1 MMSPELSKGVN
12 LLEKILE
19 WDREIFI
26 YLNNLGIEE
35 YDLFWITITNFNTWI
50 PLFLTFFILIFIKY
64 TKRETFFVILTILLM
79 IFFVTTITDLT
90 KFSVAR
96 LRPNK
101 NEDINTLI
109 RILQTPSTYSF
120 FSGHSSS
127 SFSITTVVVLFL
139 KNRFKWCWLFYIW
152 PVLFVM
158 SRIFVGVHFPL
169 DIILGAL
176 VGILSAL
183 FFYMLYEL
191 LIAPYLRLS
200 HP

>member
-1 MMSPELSKGVN
+1 M
-12 LLEKILE
+12 LEKILE
-19 WDREIFI
+19 WDRETFI
-26 YLNNLGIEE
+26 YLNNLGIKG

-50 PLFLTFFILIFIKY
+50 PLFLVFFILIFIKY
-64 TKRETFFVILTILLM
+64 TRREAFFVILMILMM
-79 IFFVTTITDLT
+79 IIFVTTITDLI
-90 KFSVAR
+90 KFSVGR
-96 LRPNK
+96 LRPN
-101 NEDINTLI
+101 NDEDINTLI

-127 SFSITTVVVLFL
+127 SFSITTLVVLFL

-169 DIILGAL
+169 DIIFGAL
-176 VGILSAL
+176 AGILSAL
-183 FFYMLYEL
+183 FFYMLYVR